1 MDKGFFLVRNKA
13 VDLFRALTMTVM
25 IFVNDMGRAF
35 DVPHWLEHGDWGE
48 DFMGLADFVFPC
60 FLVAVGMSIPFAI
73 ENRYSK
79 GKSAE
84 STLLHILL
92 RTVALIVMG
101 VVLVNSEGGYSETGV
116 FTAVTYRPLAI
127 AAFFMIWNVYPKS
140 WNGKWYKTALQCLGA
155 VTLVWMAFAFVDA
168 QGNHFAARW
177 WGILGLIGWSYVFCA
192 IAYMLA
198 RQSTYGVFMVWLS
211 LFIIAIFTS
220 PLNEAWGGEAIVPMK
235 DNFLG
240 TLLHDTLHIDN
251 GAHHL
256 LVMSGACLST
266 LAAKWNSLSVSCK
279 LKREVCLFASMIVLA
294 LVCHI
299 FWIFNKLTPTL
310 PWVFMAVAAAVGC
323 YALFSH
329 QAESSALKML
339 YKVLK
344 PAGTATLTV
353 YMIPSLLYVLFQLFE
368 IQWPEW
374 SREGIVGVMNCVCFV
389 AVTIALGALFEKLKL
404 KLKV

>member
-1 MDKGFFLVRNKA
+1 MDRSFYLVRNKA

-35 DVPHWLEHGDWGE
+35 DVPHWLEHGEWGE

-84 STLLHILL
+84 STLIHILL

-101 VVLVNSEGGYSETGV
+101 VVLVNSEGGYSETGF
-116 FTAVTYRPLAI
+116 FTQLNYRPIAI

-140 WNGKWYKTALQCLGA
+140 WSGKWYKTLLQCTGA
-155 VTLVWMAFAFVDA
+155 VTLLWMAFTFVDA
-168 QGNHFAARW
+168 SGNHFAARW
-177 WGILGLIGWSYVFCA
+177 WGILGLIGWAYMFCA
-192 IAYMLA
+192 ISYMLA
-198 RQSTYGVFMVWLS
+198 RNSACGIYIVWFS
-211 LFIIAIFTS
+211 LFVIAILTS
-220 PLNEAWGGEAIVPMK
+220 PLNVAWGGEPIVPMK

-256 LVMSGACLST
+256 LVMSGVCIST
-266 LAAKWNSLSVSCK
+266 LAAKWNALTAGRK
-279 LKREVCLFASMIVLA
+279 ILNEVCLCVAMIVLA
-294 LVCHI
+294 LVCHN

-323 YALFSH
+323 YSLFSYT
-329 QAESSALKML
+329 AESRAVKVL
-339 YKVLK
+339 YTVLK

-353 YMIPSLLYVLFQLFE
+353 YMIPSLLYVLFRLLE
-368 IQWPEW
+368 IEWPEW
-374 SREGIVGVMNCVCFV
+374 SRAGVVGVMNCLCFV
-389 AVTIALGALFEKLKL
+389 AVSIALGALFEKLKL